1 MVIGVC
7 MHNFLRKKPHNFR
20 KKLNCCTSHHNSP
33 FFCKGCMCSCKYE
46 VKGETAYWNFMSAKL
61 SPLNSFRRVLF
72 SAHSQYQV
80 IMLKIIVVEVELFF
94 SSYFF
99 CFSCKTQ
106 TASKNCIEN
115 IYYVVCRIFFF
126 VFSFI
131 QACVVVLCVCAVL
144 ILYLFY
150 LYFCLFDLYSC
161 SFFYREQWKGYV
173 PQYQPVFMDGWSPTI
188 PDSNNLGAAVASEAQ
203 RRMQERIIQ
212 AQHEVSSF
220 FFSFFLTLIFFLF
233 KHLSVHIFVIK

>member
-1 MVIGVC
+1 
-7 MHNFLRKKPHNFR
+7 
-20 KKLNCCTSHHNSP
+20 
-33 FFCKGCMCSCKYE
+33 
-46 VKGETAYWNFMSAKL
+46 MSAKL

-99 CFSCKTQ
+99 FALFPVKHKLHL
-106 TASKNCIEN
+106 KNVLR
-115 IYYVVCRIFFF
+115 IYTMLYADF
-126 VFSFI
+126 FSFI
-131 QACVVVLCVCAVL
+131 QACMVVLCVCAVL

-150 LYFCLFDLYSC
+150 LYFCLFDLYTC

-220 FFSFFLTLIFFLF
+220 FFSFFSLSFSFFL
-233 KHLSVHIFVIK
+233 SIFLYIYLL